1 MRNFVI
7 LFLLMSSL
15 FGAKPLQA
23 QSFDKLLP
31 YPQSLIPRDGEFQI
45 TSGTRFYT
53 NATPRDKEIF
63 TEQLSAVGQQIT
75 STSKQK
81 KAAIQLLIV
90 PDLSAGADSY
100 ELQVTPKSVIIKSP
114 TARGLFYAIQTL
126 RQLAVNEGESLVI
139 PSVDISDYA
148 RFEYRGLHLD
158 VSRHFYPVSFIKK
171 HLNALAHYK
180 MNTFHWHLTDG
191 AGWRLQLKQY
201 PELTRKAAWRKSPDW
216 RTWWNGDRKY
226 ATEGEPDAFGGYYT
240 QEDVKDVLDYASKRF
255 ITVIPEIEM
264 PGHSEEV
271 LAVYPGLSCTGQP
284 YKHGEFCAGNDSVF
298 TFLENVLD
306 EVMTLF
312 PSEYIHIGGDEA
324 AKGSWKNCPKCQ
336 QRIRDN
342 QLKNEDELQSYFVHR
357 IEKYLN
363 AKGRK
368 MIGWDEILEGG
379 LSKTA
384 TVMSWR
390 GESGGIK
397 AAKAGNQVVMTPG
410 EYCYLDQYQ
419 DNPMTEPEAIGGY
432 LPLRQVY
439 SYDPLNIDLSDEEKK
454 LIRGIQG
461 NVWTEYMSSVEIT
474 EQRIYPRLLALSEV
488 AWSNPSVKDWNS
500 FRSRVSNNMAVLST
514 MGINAKPLSTI
525 ITQERE
531 VDTANKIIRV
541 KLSADLDSVEIRYT
555 TDGTTPSSSSLLY
568 VQPVEFTQTGE
579 ILAQIFKNGIP
590 VSDVQSFAVDVHKA
604 LGKPVEV
611 SKYLSG
617 YAAGGKGALVDGQ
630 IGTYSYRDQKWQ
642 GYVKGI
648 EAVVDLGEL
657 QPINEIRTRFMQLI
671 GPWIWLPAEVEYA
684 VSDDNVNFTP
694 VATLTHDVPLDTERM
709 ILRDFTFKGNASG
722 RYVRM
727 TVKPVEKEGAVMFVD
742 ELIIN

>member
-45 TSGTRFYT
+45 TSGTRFYA

-75 STSKQK
+75 YTSKQK

-126 RQLAVNEGESLVI
+126 RQLAVNKGESLVI

-216 RTWWNGDRKY
+216 RIWWNGDRKY

-306 EVMTLF
+306 EVMTL
-312 PSEYIHIGGDEA
+312 
-324 AKGSWKNCPKCQ
+324 
-336 QRIRDN
+336 
-342 QLKNEDELQSYFVHR
+342 
-357 IEKYLN
+357 
-363 AKGRK
+363 
-368 MIGWDEILEGG
+368 
-379 LSKTA
+379 
-384 TVMSWR
+384 
-390 GESGGIK
+390 
-397 AAKAGNQVVMTPG
+397 
-410 EYCYLDQYQ
+410 
-419 DNPMTEPEAIGGY
+419 
-432 LPLRQVY
+432 
-439 SYDPLNIDLSDEEKK
+439 
-454 LIRGIQG
+454 
-461 NVWTEYMSSVEIT
+461 
-474 EQRIYPRLLALSEV
+474 
-488 AWSNPSVKDWNS
+488 
-500 FRSRVSNNMAVLST
+500 
-514 MGINAKPLSTI
+514 
-525 ITQERE
+525 
-531 VDTANKIIRV
+531 
-541 KLSADLDSVEIRYT
+541 
-555 TDGTTPSSSSLLY
+555 
-568 VQPVEFTQTGE
+568 
-579 ILAQIFKNGIP
+579 
-590 VSDVQSFAVDVHKA
+590 
-604 LGKPVEV
+604 
-611 SKYLSG
+611 
-617 YAAGGKGALVDGQ
+617 
-630 IGTYSYRDQKWQ
+630 
-642 GYVKGI
+642 
-648 EAVVDLGEL
+648 
-657 QPINEIRTRFMQLI
+657 
-671 GPWIWLPAEVEYA
+671 
-684 VSDDNVNFTP
+684 
-694 VATLTHDVPLDTERM
+694 
-709 ILRDFTFKGNASG
+709 
-722 RYVRM
+722 
-727 TVKPVEKEGAVMFVD
+727 
-742 ELIIN
+742 

>member
-45 TSGTRFYT
+45 TSGTRFYA

-75 STSKQK
+75 YTSKQK

-126 RQLAVNEGESLVI
+126 RQLAVNKGESLVI

-216 RTWWNGDRKY
+216 RIWWNGDRKY

-312 PSEYIHIGGDEA
+312 PSGYIHIGGDEA

-474 EQRIYPRLLALSEV
+474 
-488 AWSNPSVKDWNS
+488 
-500 FRSRVSNNMAVLST
+500 
-514 MGINAKPLSTI
+514 
-525 ITQERE
+525 
-531 VDTANKIIRV
+531 
-541 KLSADLDSVEIRYT
+541 
-555 TDGTTPSSSSLLY
+555 
-568 VQPVEFTQTGE
+568 
-579 ILAQIFKNGIP
+579 
-590 VSDVQSFAVDVHKA
+590 
-604 LGKPVEV
+604 
-611 SKYLSG
+611 
-617 YAAGGKGALVDGQ
+617 
-630 IGTYSYRDQKWQ
+630 
-642 GYVKGI
+642 
-648 EAVVDLGEL
+648 
-657 QPINEIRTRFMQLI
+657 
-671 GPWIWLPAEVEYA
+671 
-684 VSDDNVNFTP
+684 
-694 VATLTHDVPLDTERM
+694 
-709 ILRDFTFKGNASG
+709 
-722 RYVRM
+722 
-727 TVKPVEKEGAVMFVD
+727 
-742 ELIIN
+742 